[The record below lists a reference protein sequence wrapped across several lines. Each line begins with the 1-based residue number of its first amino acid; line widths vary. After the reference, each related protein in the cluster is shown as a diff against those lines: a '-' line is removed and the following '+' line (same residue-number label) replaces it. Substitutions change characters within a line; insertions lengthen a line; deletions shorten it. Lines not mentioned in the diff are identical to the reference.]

1 MNKHIFSLLIIALP
15 LCKAGAQVTDT
26 QVTEQKADT
35 LLSLQECISMAIEN
49 SSQTNIAKLTSKQ
62 AQYTMRSIRSN
73 FFPKFSAMAGYLY
86 ADSKIDYSVDGGYLP
101 TFTYNSTL
109 GIQVP
114 NLAYSPTTGLPLVD
128 ADGNF
133 LFAESAYFPGLS
145 LGLEIGSVYGAGAV
159 VKQPIFMGGKIV
171 SGYRMAKRGTELA
184 ELNADMQSKEISF
197 SVEEAYWNC
206 LKAKQ
211 MVSVLQE
218 YVKTLESFRQD
229 VANGV
234 ELGLLSTTDKLEVD
248 SKSAQANLDL
258 RKAGNMSRLAT
269 MNLCRLI
276 GLPLA
281 TSIDITFPENASA
294 NAELLISGQSFNVT
308 DRTEYQMLEAQIE
321 MQRQQINVTRADFLP
336 QIAAA
341 GTYAYMNG
349 LKLNDS
355 KLLNNAHAGVMV
367 TGSIPIFQWGEGAN
381 KVRAEKT
388 KLAIMEMERNEA
400 VNKMQLQATQCLN
413 ALEEAVLA
421 NQNAELIYSYAQ
433 ENLKVVNDKYE
444 LGATTVSEKLK
455 AQTEFQKAQVE
466 RISALCDLNLA
477 VTQYKKAIALENQ

>member
-1 MNKHIFSLLIIALP
+1 MNKHIFSIIIIVLP
-15 LCKAGAQVTDT
+15 FCTMGA

-49 SSQTNIAKLTSKQ
+49 SAQTNVAELTSKQ

-73 FFPKFSAMAGYLY
+73 FFPKLSAMAGYLY
-86 ADSKIDYSVDGGYLP
+86 TDSKLEYSAEGGYLP
-101 TFTYNSTL
+101 TFKYNSTL
-109 GIQVP
+109 KRQMP
-114 NLAYSPTTGLPLVD
+114 NLAYNSTTGLPLVD
-128 ADGNF
+128 ADGNL
-133 LFAESAYFPGLS
+133 LFAETAFFPGLT

-159 VKQPIFMGGKIV
+159 VKQPIFMGGKII

-184 ELNADMQSKEISF
+184 ELNADIQSREISF

-211 MVSVLQE
+211 MTLVLRD

-248 SKSAQANLDL
+248 SKCAQASLDL
-258 RKAGNMSRLAT
+258 LKAKNMSKLAT

-276 GLPLA
+276 GLPLG

-321 MQRQQINVTRADFLP
+321 IQRQQINVTRADFLP

-355 KLLNNAHAGVMV
+355 KLLDKARAGVMV
-367 TGSIPIFQWGEGAN
+367 TGSIPLFQWGEGAN
-381 KVRAEKT
+381 KVRAEKA
-388 KLAIMEMERNEA
+388 KLAIMEMERGEA
-400 VNKMQLQATQCLN
+400 VSKMQLQATQCLN

-421 NQNAELIYSYAQ
+421 NRNAELIYSFAQ
-433 ENLKVVNDKYE
+433 ENLKVVNDRYE

-466 RISALCDLNLA
+466 QISALCDLNLA
-477 VTQYKKAIALENQ
+477 ITSYKKAIALENQ